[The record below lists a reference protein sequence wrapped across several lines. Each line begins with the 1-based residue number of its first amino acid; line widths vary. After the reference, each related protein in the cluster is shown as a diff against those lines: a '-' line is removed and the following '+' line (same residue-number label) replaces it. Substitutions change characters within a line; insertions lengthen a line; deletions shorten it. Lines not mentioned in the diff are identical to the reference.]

1 MIQQAE
7 TTNIPSLSQPYF
19 RTKKQYVADN
29 PAFTIGA
36 IDWLIFHKRE
46 KLLAA
51 QAIAYFGSKIL
62 IIPPN
67 FNLFILNGETR
78 QIGGYANA

>member
-1 MIQQAE
+1 MTQQAE
-7 TTNIPSLSQPYF
+7 TTNVPSLSQPCF

-29 PAFTIGA
+29 PAFTRGG

-67 FNLFILNGETR
+67 FNLFILSGETK
-78 QIGGYANA
+78 QIGGGANA